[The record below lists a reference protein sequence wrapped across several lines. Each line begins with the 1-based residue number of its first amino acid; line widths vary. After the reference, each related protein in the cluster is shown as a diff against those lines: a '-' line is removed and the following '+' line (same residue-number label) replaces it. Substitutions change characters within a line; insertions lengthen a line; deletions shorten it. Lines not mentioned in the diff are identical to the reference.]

1 MRRVTVLGAG
11 VAVWFVGGAA
21 VAALLTLGV
30 GSWSNGFAI
39 SGIVFVVGAVAWVIG
54 PSKTPMTWSEGAL
67 LTYQGNA
74 ERRPRGRTNRRR
86 KLALPVCAL
95 MAGVLL
101 IGVAAALA
109 VAG

>member
-1 MRRVTVLGAG
+1 MRRATVLSSG

-21 VAALLTLGV
+21 AAALLTLAV

-39 SGIVFVVGAVAWVIG
+39 SGIAMIIGAVAWVIG

-67 LTYQGNA
+67 MTYQGNA
-74 ERRPRGRTNRRR
+74 EMPTPGRMNRRQT
-86 KLALPVCAL
+86 LALPACAL
-95 MAGVLL
+95 IAGALL
-101 IGVAAALA
+101 VGIAAALA